1 MEEQRFCG
9 AEALVRWEDP
19 KTGAISP
26 AEFIP
31 VLEHSGSIVE
41 LDEFV
46 LEMACSQ
53 IQRWLREGIEVL
65 PVSVNVSQLHLYRL
79 NFVERYLEIIDR
91 HQIPHEL
98 IQLEMTE
105 TALFSN
111 EDILSDSLE
120 ELRSRGIRI
129 LMDDF
134 GSGYSSVT
142 MLKSMP
148 IDILKIDKSMVD
160 PVENNEKVRLIL
172 SSIIR
177 LAQSLH
183 ISVTAEGVEN
193 KAQYDI
199 LKSMKIDDIQG
210 YYCARPMS
218 ADQYACI
225 LKSPQKKYEF

>member
-1 MEEQRFCG
+1 M
-9 AEALVRWEDP
+9 
-19 KTGAISP
+19 
-26 AEFIP
+26 
-31 VLEHSGSIVE
+31 
-41 LDEFV
+41 
-46 LEMACSQ
+46 
-53 IQRWLREGIEVL
+53 
-65 PVSVNVSQLHLYRL
+65 
-79 NFVERYLEIIDR
+79 ERYLEIIDS

-111 EDILSDSLE
+111 EDILSESLE

-160 PVENNEKVRLIL
+160 SVEDNEKVRLIL

-193 KAQYDI
+193 KAQYEI

-218 ADQYACI
+218 SDQYACI